1 MMAVRVLFGKRK
13 AIDKVTEARVSLTEE
28 ILNGIRFVK
37 YHGWTERFVKRILD
51 LRANETRQ
59 LHRYTAVRTAVG
71 TISQSL
77 PALTATLAFITYA
90 LTDSALSPA
99 VVFSS
104 SALFVS
110 LRTPLIYLPTALQGC
125 SDSAAALQRI
135 QKYLL
140 TEEIEDYPLD
150 SELEPAAEIRRATFA
165 WDLSEE
171 IDATEKLNDADVI
184 SLPTGEVARTKF
196 QLKQID
202 LKIRRGELLAV
213 IGSVGSGKT
222 SLVSALA
229 GDMTKVYGDVAWGA
243 SYATC
248 PQQPWIYNA
257 TVRENIT
264 FGSSFPFS
272 VSWYNTVLHA
282 CSLTRDLDL
291 LQHGDRTVLGE
302 RGIVLSGG
310 QKQRISLARA
320 MYSEKDVVL
329 LDDPLSAVDANVGRA
344 ILDNAV
350 CGEMAARTR
359 VLCTHDMQMLHR
371 CDRILWM
378 EQGRV
383 RALGTYQDLIHNCP
397 GFAGL
402 LRNSED
408 GSEDDERKSQRLPGV
423 EQKGPEDLKR
433 EGELH
438 RDSADSL
445 VQSEKQTTKSV
456 SWSVY
461 GALFGPLTRVL
472 LIIFGLPMLL
482 VGSASMVL
490 TQLWLAWWSQLH
502 FHLERNTYIGIYVA
516 LALSQVLGL
525 FFFGLIMGLRVN
537 HSSRILHNKAVQRLL
552 HAPIWY
558 FDTTPLGRHIDRI
571 SSDVEAIDYH
581 LPEALRML
589 FVSTFGLAAMFALI
603 IGYFHWVRFL
613 SLVLANL
620 FTNLEYFQ
628 FGIAVGSL
636 ILILVSLA
644 IFCRATAREVKRHE
658 SVFRSVV
665 FARFMEGLSGIS
677 TLRTYS
683 MQATFLL
690 KILNAADDTNSATFT
705 TLAVQRWLGLRQ
717 DAATIALVLVMGVLV
732 IVNRHS
738 QEPAISG
745 LVLSLM
751 LANVQVIQVVV
762 REWSDVESAMNST
775 ERLHAY
781 ASTLPQEPDD
791 ASIIPAK
798 EWPQRGE
805 VHFFDTRMRYR
816 PGLPEALKG
825 VDLHVRGG
833 EHVAIVGR
841 TGAGKSSIVN
851 SLFRLSEVSGGSISI
866 DGNNIAQVPLESLRG
881 GALSIIPQE
890 SLLFSGTVR
899 SNLDPFDEHTDE
911 EIWHALRTA
920 GLDRTLYPSDV
931 VHGQGSNMSLGE
943 RQLLA
948 LARALMR
955 DTRILV
961 CDEATAA
968 LDTETD
974 DYIQRIMHRAFR
986 DRTVLCIAHRL
997 RTVLWYDRICV
1008 MDAGQVAE
1016 LGTPLELFRTKDG
1029 IFRQMCM
1036 GLGITEEQIFS
1047 AADMGDEVE
1056 KAPLVKLEMRDDKV
1070 PEKDKAPEIQM
1081 NIPSP
1086 SINFDLDSLTAVED
1100 DFVAHV
1106 IEPVVRVRQRS
1117 RPGRRLRPSSIYS
1130 FSIAS
1135 WTEWERSQRTSLGL
1149 DSFVR

>member
-1 MMAVRVLFGKRK
+1 MTAVRVLFGKRK

-28 ILNGIRFVK
+28 VLSGIRFVK
-37 YHGWTERFVKRILD
+37 YHGWAEQFVKKILD
-51 LRANETRQ
+51 LRGLEARQ

-71 TISQSL
+71 TISQGL

-90 LTDSALSPA
+90 LTDSALSPPI
-99 VVFSS
+99 VFSS

-125 SDSAAALQRI
+125 SDSAAALRRI

-140 TEEIEDYPLD
+140 TEEIEDYPLQ
-150 SELEPAAEIRRATFA
+150 SELEPAAEVRQATFA
-165 WDLSEE
+165 WDPSGE
-171 IDATEKLNDADVI
+171 IDATEKRNDANVI
-184 SLPTGEVARTKF
+184 SLPTGEIARDNF
-196 QLKQID
+196 QLKQIN
-202 LKIRRGELLAV
+202 LTIRRGELLAV

-222 SLVSALA
+222 SLISALA
-229 GDMTKVYGDVAWGA
+229 GDMPKICGDVAWGA
-243 SYATC
+243 SFATC
-248 PQQPWIYNA
+248 PQQPWIHNA
-257 TVRENIT
+257 TVRENIS
-264 FGSSFPFS
+264 FGSRFPFNF
-272 VSWYNTVLHA
+272 SWYNTVLEA

-291 LQHGDRTVLGE
+291 LQHGDKTVLGE

-344 ILDNAV
+344 ILDNAI

-383 RALGTYQDLIHNCP
+383 RALGTYKDLIRDCP
-397 GFAGL
+397 GFSDI
-402 LRNSED
+402 LRDSED
-408 GSEDDERKSQRLPGV
+408 SSEKDKRKSQRLPGV
-423 EQKGPEDLKR
+423 QQRELKES
-433 EGELH
+433 EGGGEMH
-438 RDSADSL
+438 QDDADSL
-445 VQSEKQTTKSV
+445 IQDEKQATKSV

-461 GALFGPLTRVL
+461 GALFGPLSRFL
-472 LIIFGLPMLL
+472 LIFFGLPMLL

-490 TQLWLAWWSQLH
+490 TQLWLAWWSELH
-502 FHLERNTYIGIYVA
+502 FGLDRNTYIGIYVA
-516 LALSQVLGL
+516 LAASQVLGL
-525 FFFGLIMGLRVN
+525 FLFGLIMGLRCN
-537 HSSRILHNKAVQRLL
+537 HSSRVLHNKAVQRLL

-571 SSDVEAIDYH
+571 SSDVETMDYH

-589 FVSTFGLAAMFALI
+589 FISMFCLTAMFSLI
-603 IGYFHWVRFL
+603 IAYFHWVRSPL
-613 SLVLANL
+613 LILANL
-620 FTNLEYFQ
+620 FTYQMYFQ
-628 FGIAVGSL
+628 FGIAVGILVL
-636 ILILVSLA
+636 ILISLA
-644 IFCRATAREVKRHE
+644 IYCRPTAREVKRHE

-683 MQATFLL
+683 MQSNFLL
-690 KILNAADDTNSATFT
+690 KILNAADDANSATFT
-705 TLAVQRWLGLRQ
+705 QLAVQRWLGLRQ
-717 DAATIALVLVMGVLV
+717 DAATIMLVLVMGTLV
-732 IVNRHS
+732 IADRHTQAPS
-738 QEPAISG
+738 ISG

-751 LANVQVIQVVV
+751 LANVQVVQVVV

-781 ASTLPQEPDD
+781 ASTLPQEPED
-791 ASIIPAK
+791 ASISPAK

-825 VDLHVRGG
+825 VNLHIHGG

-851 SLFRLSEVSGGSISI
+851 SLFRLSELSGGAISI
-866 DGNNIAQVPLESLRG
+866 DGNNIAQVPQQYLRG
-881 GALSIIPQE
+881 CALSIIPQE
-890 SLLFSGTVR
+890 SQLFSGTVR

-911 EIWHALRTA
+911 DIWHALRTA

-948 LARALMR
+948 LARVLMR

-974 DYIQRIMHRAFR
+974 DYIQRIMQRAFR
-986 DRTVLCIAHRL
+986 NRTVICIAHRL

-1016 LGTPLELFRTKDG
+1016 LGTPLELFSTKDG
-1029 IFRQMCM
+1029 IFRQMCV
-1036 GLGITEEQIFS
+1036 GLGITEEQILS
-1047 AADMGDEVE
+1047 AVKVGDEVE
-1056 KAPLVKLEMRDDKV
+1056 KVPLVKPEMRDDDTPK
-1070 PEKDKAPEIQM
+1070 IQM
-1081 NIPSP
+1081 KFPSP
-1086 SINFDLDSLTAVED
+1086 SMAFDLDSWATIED
-1100 DFVAHV
+1100 DVVAPT
-1106 IEPVVRVRQRS
+1106 IEPVVRVRKRA
-1117 RPGRRLRPSSIYS
+1117 RPARRFRPSSLYNS
-1130 FSIAS
+1130 SIAS
-1135 WTEWERSQRTSLGL
+1135 WAEWEGTSLGL

>member
-1 MMAVRVLFGKRK
+1 MTVVRVLFRKRK

-28 ILNGIRFVK
+28 VLNGIRFTK
-37 YHGWTERFVKRILD
+37 YHGWAERFVERILD
-51 LRANETRQ
+51 LRGNEIRQ

-77 PALTATLAFITYA
+77 PALTATVAFITYA
-90 LTDSALSPA
+90 LTDSALSPPI
-99 VVFSS
+99 VFSS

-125 SDSAAALQRI
+125 SDSAAALRRI

-165 WDLSEE
+165 WDSSEE
-171 IDATEKLNDADVI
+171 IGATEKHNDANVI
-184 SLPTGEVARTKF
+184 SLPSGEMARSKF

-202 LKIRRGELLAV
+202 LTIRRGELLAV
-213 IGSVGSGKT
+213 IGSVGSGKS
-222 SLVSALA
+222 SLISALT

-264 FGSSFPFS
+264 FGSSFPFN
-272 VSWYNTVLHA
+272 VSWYNTVLQA
-282 CSLTRDLDL
+282 SSLTRDLDL

-344 ILDNAV
+344 ILDNAI
-350 CGEMAARTR
+350 CGQMAARTR

-371 CDRILWM
+371 CDRILWL

-383 RALGTYQDLIHNCP
+383 RALGTYQDLIRNSP
-397 GFAGL
+397 GFSRL
-402 LRNSED
+402 LRDSED
-408 GSEDDERKSQRLPGV
+408 SSEDDERKCQRLPGG
-423 EQKGPEDLKR
+423 EQRGLEKLEE
-433 EGELH
+433 EGEMH
-438 RDSADSL
+438 RESADSL
-445 VQSEKQTTKSV
+445 IQDEKQTTKSV

-461 GALFGPLTRVL
+461 GALFGPLSRVL

-516 LALSQVLGL
+516 LAVSQVLGL
-525 FFFGLIMGLRVN
+525 FLFGLIMGLRCN
-537 HSSRILHNKAVQRLL
+537 HSSQILHNKAVQRLL

-589 FVSTFGLAAMFALI
+589 FVSTFGLSAMFALI
-603 IGYFHWVRFL
+603 IAYFHWVRSPF
-613 SLVLANL
+613 SILASL
-620 FTNLEYFQ
+620 FTNLDYLQ
-628 FGIAVGSL
+628 FGIAVGIL
-636 ILILVSLA
+636 VLILVSLA
-644 IFCRATAREVKRHE
+644 IYCRATAREVKRHE

-683 MQATFLL
+683 MQSTFLL

-705 TLAVQRWLGLRQ
+705 TLSVQRWLGLRQ
-717 DAATIALVLVMGVLV
+717 DAATIMLVLVMGVLV
-732 IVNRHS
+732 IVDRHS
-738 QEPAISG
+738 QEPSISG

-791 ASIIPAK
+791 ASILPAK

-805 VHFFDTRMRYR
+805 VHFSDTRMRYR

-825 VDLHVRGG
+825 VDLHIRSG

-851 SLFRLSEVSGGSISI
+851 SLFRLTEVSGGSISI
-866 DGNNIAQVPLESLRG
+866 DGNNIARVPLQYLRG

-899 SNLDPFDEHTDE
+899 SNLDPFNEHTDE
-911 EIWHALRTA
+911 DIWHALRTA
-920 GLDRTLYPSDV
+920 GLDRTLYPSDI

-948 LARALMR
+948 LARVLMR

-986 DRTVLCIAHRL
+986 NRTVLCIAHRL

-1016 LGTPLELFRTKDG
+1016 LGTPLELFRIKGG
-1029 IFRQMCM
+1029 IFSQMCE
-1036 GLGITEEQIFS
+1036 GLGITEGQIFS

-1056 KAPLVKLEMRDDKV
+1056 KAPPVKLEMREDKV
-1070 PEKDKAPEIQM
+1070 PEIQM
-1081 NIPSP
+1081 KFPSP
-1086 SINFDLDSLTAVED
+1086 LMDFDLDYLAPMED
-1100 DFVAHV
+1100 SFVAPKM
-1106 IEPVVRVRQRS
+1106 EPVVRVRKRS
-1117 RPGRRLRPSSIYS
+1117 RPGRRFRPSSIYS
-1130 FSIAS
+1130 SSIAS
-1135 WTEWERSQRTSLGL
+1135 WVEWERSQRTSLGL